1 MAFPPVRP
9 LGART
14 PWSAPQTIE
23 AVPEVR
29 TIRPAIAS
37 GAIVQA
43 RAAAAVREAHR
54 YAQLNGSVV
63 FNITQVS
70 QLILPAPQN
79 FRNLLILRNVAGNAV
94 CLDFGRDAD
103 ANAPIQLV
111 AGGILLFDTVVP
123 QDDIY
128 AVGIGGTATL
138 SVGFSNI
145 NFLEPVS

>member
-43 RAAAAVREAHR
+43 RPAAAVREAHR
-54 YAQLNGSVV
+54 YAQINGSVV
-63 FNITQVS
+63 FSLNATENQN
-70 QLILPAPQN
+70 ILPAPQN
-79 FRNLLILRNVAGNAV
+79 FRNFLLMRCTAGAV
-94 CLDFGRDAD
+94 YIDFGREAGATAPFFLA
-103 ANAPIQLV
+103 ANSIV
-111 AGGILLFDTVVP
+111 LFDTVVP
-123 QDDIY
+123 QDDVFAIS
-128 AVGIGGTATL
+128 ASGISTL

>member
-43 RAAAAVREAHR
+43 RPAAAVREAHR
-54 YAQLNGSVV
+54 YAQINGSVV
-63 FNITQVS
+63 FSLNATENQN
-70 QLILPAPQN
+70 ILPAPQN
-79 FRNLLILRNVAGNAV
+79 FRNFLLMRCTAGAV
-94 CLDFGRDAD
+94 YIDFGREAGATAPPFLA
-103 ANAPIQLV
+103 ANSIV
-111 AGGILLFDTVVP
+111 LFDTVVP
-123 QDDIY
+123 QDDVFAIS
-128 AVGIGGTATL
+128 ASGISTL